1 MLILIIFVL
10 VSIPTV
16 GLAFLGIH
24 YLKQSMDE
32 SMEVYEESMT
42 DGYSM
47 EIKSQVQGALAVVQ
61 SYYDQSQRGELTEE
75 EAQKMAAEAVRA
87 MRYRDDASGYIWID
101 GSDYVL
107 VMHPILTEQE
117 GTDRY
122 DLTDQNGVKVTQNV
136 VAAAKAGGG
145 YNEFYFTKSDGVTVA
160 PKIAYSEMFEPW
172 GWAVATGNYVDDMNA
187 KIDDRKHYIQEEF
200 SQMLMVYSVA
210 AVLMLFAALAVSAL
224 SGLRITKGIKLV
236 EGHLRQSA
244 MGDLSFA
251 VSPALLRRSDEIGEM
266 ARSLPVAG
274 KYAGQYDTYRRSF
287 EPKQ

>member
-1 MLILIIFVL
+1 MREEKVTRAQGTKGFRSLTFMLILIIFVL

-145 YNEFYFTKSDGVTVA
+145 YNEFYFTKSDGVRL
-160 PKIAYSEMFEPW
+160 PRRLLIP
-172 GWAVATGNYVDDMNA
+172 
-187 KIDDRKHYIQEEF
+187 RC
-200 SQMLMVYSVA
+200 
-210 AVLMLFAALAVSAL
+210 L
-224 SGLRITKGIKLV
+224 SLGAG
-236 EGHLRQSA
+236 
-244 MGDLSFA
+244 
-251 VSPALLRRSDEIGEM
+251 
-266 ARSLPVAG
+266 RSLRG
-274 KYAGQYDTYRRSF
+274 TMWTI
-287 EPKQ
+287 

>member
-101 GSDYVL
+101 GS
-107 VMHPILTEQE
+107 P
-117 GTDRY
+117 
-122 DLTDQNGVKVTQNV
+122 TQS
-136 VAAAKAGGG
+136 G
-145 YNEFYFTKSDGVTVA
+145 YRQCCKQHEDCRN
-160 PKIAYSEMFEPW
+160 
-172 GWAVATGNYVDDMNA
+172 AVD
-187 KIDDRKHYIQEEF
+187 HE
-200 SQMLMVYSVA
+200 
-210 AVLMLFAALAVSAL
+210 
-224 SGLRITKGIKLV
+224 
-236 EGHLRQSA
+236 HL
-244 MGDLSFA
+244 
-251 VSPALLRRSDEIGEM
+251 
-266 ARSLPVAG
+266 
-274 KYAGQYDTYRRSF
+274 
-287 EPKQ
+287 